1 MYCYVE
7 SHFWFQRENI
17 RFVMSSILVKK
28 DRTINNLIPVSI
40 ASFFFQT
47 KKKKKRAF
55 TEIRGCLFSLYK
67 FEFLFRQHDRS
78 FLFNLCVS
86 YSVFSLVTRFSI
98 WSMAVLFI
106 LDVRTTFVDIL
117 YKTWILYTTCTIDK
131 STTSLMFI
139 SKTETSNTS
148 YDDHIS
154 IEFLFKCLPAVICI
168 YFVVMETYLSHFPWM
183 TTDSSPLRTLAMN
196 RRVPLEKS
204 RKAAR
209 QVSDGMFPIR
219 NSRP

>member
-28 DRTINNLIPVSI
+28 DGTINNLIPVSI
-40 ASFFFQT
+40 ASFFF
-47 KKKKKRAF
+47 KRKKRAF

-67 FEFLFRQHDRS
+67 FEFLFRQHVRS

-86 YSVFSLVTRFSI
+86 YSVFSIVNRFSI
-98 WSMAVLFI
+98 WSMALFI
-106 LDVRTTFVDIL
+106 LDVRTTFVDIF
-117 YKTWILYTTCTIDK
+117 YKTWILYTTCTIYK
-131 STTSLMFI
+131 GTTSLMFI

-154 IEFLFKCLPAVICI
+154 MEFLFKSLPAVIWI
-168 YFVVMETYLSHFPWM
+168 YFVVMETYLSHLPWM

-196 RRVPLEKS
+196 KRVPLEKS

-209 QVSDGMFPIR
+209 QVSEGMFPIR

>member
-28 DRTINNLIPVSI
+28 DGTINNLIPVSI
-40 ASFFFQT
+40 ASFFF
-47 KKKKKRAF
+47 KRKNRAF

-67 FEFLFRQHDRS
+67 FEFLFRQHVRS

-98 WSMAVLFI
+98 WSMALFI
-106 LDVRTTFVDIL
+106 LDVRTTFVDIF

-131 STTSLMFI
+131 NTTSLMFI

-154 IEFLFKCLPAVICI
+154 IEFLFKSLPAVIWI
-168 YFVVMETYLSHFPWM
+168 YFVVMETYLSHLPWM

-196 RRVPLEKS
+196 KRVPLEKS

-209 QVSDGMFPIR
+209 QVSEGMFPIR

>member
-28 DRTINNLIPVSI
+28 DGTINNLIPVSI
-40 ASFFFQT
+40 ASFFF
-47 KKKKKRAF
+47 KRKKRAF

-67 FEFLFRQHDRS
+67 FEFLFRQHVRS

-86 YSVFSLVTRFSI
+86 YSVFSIVNRFSI
-98 WSMAVLFI
+98 WSMALFI
-106 LDVRTTFVDIL
+106 LDVRTTFVDIF

-154 IEFLFKCLPAVICI
+154 MEFLFKSLPAVIWI
-168 YFVVMETYLSHFPWM
+168 YFVVMETYLSHLPWM

-196 RRVPLEKS
+196 KRVPLEKS

-209 QVSDGMFPIR
+209 QVSEGMFPIR

>member
-28 DRTINNLIPVSI
+28 DGTINNLIPVSI
-40 ASFFFQT
+40 ASFFF
-47 KKKKKRAF
+47 KRKKRAF

-67 FEFLFRQHDRS
+67 FEFLFRQHVRS

-86 YSVFSLVTRFSI
+86 YSVFSIVNRFSI
-98 WSMAVLFI
+98 WSMALFI
-106 LDVRTTFVDIL
+106 LDVRTTFVDIF

-154 IEFLFKCLPAVICI
+154 IEFLFKSLPAVIWI
-168 YFVVMETYLSHFPWM
+168 YFVVMETYLSHLPWM

-196 RRVPLEKS
+196 KRVPLEKS

-209 QVSDGMFPIR
+209 QVSEGMFPIR

>member
-28 DRTINNLIPVSI
+28 DGTINNLIPVSI
-40 ASFFFQT
+40 ASFFF
-47 KKKKKRAF
+47 KRKKRAF

-67 FEFLFRQHDRS
+67 FEFLFRQHVRS

-86 YSVFSLVTRFSI
+86 YSVFSIVNRFSI
-98 WSMAVLFI
+98 WSMALFI
-106 LDVRTTFVDIL
+106 LDVRTTFVDIF

-131 STTSLMFI
+131 NTTSLMFI

-154 IEFLFKCLPAVICI
+154 IEFLFKSLPAVIWI
-168 YFVVMETYLSHFPWM
+168 YFVVMETYLSHLPWM

-196 RRVPLEKS
+196 KRVPLEKS

-209 QVSDGMFPIR
+209 QVSEGMFPIR

>member
-28 DRTINNLIPVSI
+28 DGTINNLIPVSI
-40 ASFFFQT
+40 AFFFF
-47 KKKKKRAF
+47 KRKKRAF

-67 FEFLFRQHDRS
+67 FEFLFRQHVRS

-86 YSVFSLVTRFSI
+86 YSVFSIVTRFSI
-98 WSMAVLFI
+98 WSMALFI
-106 LDVRTTFVDIL
+106 LDVRTTFVDIF

-154 IEFLFKCLPAVICI
+154 IEFLFKSLPAVIWI
-168 YFVVMETYLSHFPWM
+168 YFVVMETYLSHLPWM

-196 RRVPLEKS
+196 KRVPLEKS

-209 QVSDGMFPIR
+209 QVSEGMFPIR

>member
-28 DRTINNLIPVSI
+28 DGTINNLIPVSI
-40 ASFFFQT
+40 ASFFF
-47 KKKKKRAF
+47 KRKKRAF

-67 FEFLFRQHDRS
+67 FEFLFRQHVRS

-86 YSVFSLVTRFSI
+86 YSVFSIVNRFSI
-98 WSMAVLFI
+98 WSMALFI
-106 LDVRTTFVDIL
+106 LDVRTTFVDIF

-131 STTSLMFI
+131 NTTSLMFI

-154 IEFLFKCLPAVICI
+154 MEFLFKSLPAVIWI
-168 YFVVMETYLSHFPWM
+168 YFVVMETYLSHLPWM

-196 RRVPLEKS
+196 KRVPLEKS

-209 QVSDGMFPIR
+209 QVSEGMFPIR